1 MTLVPAYSVLFALVF
16 LILSA
21 RTIMARRSAQI
32 AIGTRGDKRLERT
45 ARVHA
50 NFSEYVP
57 FALLLIAFA
66 EMRGINPLI
75 IHLLCL
81 GLLSG
86 RLTHAW
92 GVSKEV
98 ENFKFRVTGM
108 LLTLNTIGLT
118 GMAIAY
124 TYFI

>member
-1 MTLVPAYSVLFALVF
+1 MTIVPAYSALFALLF
-16 LILSA
+16 LVLSA
-21 RTIMARRSAQI
+21 RTIQARRSAQI
-32 AIGTRGDKRLERT
+32 AIGTRGDKMLERT

-50 NFSEYVP
+50 NFTEYVP

-66 EMRGINPLI
+66 EMRGINPMI

-81 GLLSG
+81 ALLSG
-86 RLTHAW
+86 RLAHAW

-108 LLTLNTIGLT
+108 MLTLFTIGITALT
-118 GMAIAY
+118 IAS
-124 TYFI
+124 TYFF

>member
-1 MTLVPAYSVLFALVF
+1 M
-16 LILSA
+16 
-21 RTIMARRSAQI
+21 
-32 AIGTRGDKRLERT
+32 LERT

-50 NFSEYVP
+50 NFTEYVP

-66 EMRGINPLI
+66 EMRGINPMI

-81 GLLSG
+81 ALLSG
-86 RLTHAW
+86 RLAHAW

-108 LLTLNTIGLT
+108 MLTLFTIGITALT
-118 GMAIAY
+118 IAS
-124 TYFI
+124 TYFF